1 MAPSAPP
8 PALRLSAFYF
18 FYLAALGAFSPF
30 FPLYLETRGL
40 SPWLI
45 SVMMSLWYGTRIVAP
60 SAWDFATQRA
70 SRPVLWLRGGAV
82 ATIAAFAGFL
92 LPWPLAGLV
101 AVMAVFAFFYNA
113 IMPQFEALTLS
124 HLVGDPARYGRIRV
138 WGSVGFIIAV
148 LALGAAF
155 ERVSVATLPYWMLPL
170 FALMVAATWANDYA
184 PGARGVRGER
194 ESLLDS
200 LARPGVALF
209 LTLAFLMQVAHGPY
223 YVFFSIYL
231 DEHGYRPGALGTLW
245 AVGVMAEIVVFW
257 FAAPLLTRFG
267 AARAMRWCLAAAT
280 VRFAATAL
288 LPGNVVV
295 LVLAQVA
302 HALTFG
308 LFHAA
313 CIARAARLF
322 PGALQGQGQGLMY
335 GLGSGL
341 GGVAGS
347 LLAGLGWR
355 LGGGELAFAF
365 AAGAAL
371 VGFALAWRAQ
381 PLPQKR
387 EVGVVKTD
395 EAQ

>member
-1 MAPSAPP
+1 MHAPAPI
-8 PALRLSAFYF
+8 PAFRLSSFYF
-18 FYLAALGAFSPF
+18 CYLAALGAFSPY
-30 FPLYLETRGL
+30 FPLYLDSRGL

-60 SAWDFATQRA
+60 TAWDFATQRA
-70 SRPVLWLRGGAV
+70 ARPIALLRWGAV
-82 ATIAAFAGFL
+82 ATIASFAAFL
-92 LPWPLAGLV
+92 VPWPLAGMV
-101 AVMAVFAFFYNA
+101 VVMATFAFFYNA

-124 HLVGDPARYGRIRV
+124 YLVAEPARYGRIRV
-138 WGSVGFIIAV
+138 WGSVGFIITV

-155 ERVSVATLPYWMLPL
+155 ERVSVTTLPFFMLPL
-170 FALMVAATWANDYA
+170 FALLAATTWKNDYA
-184 PGARGVRGER
+184 PGARGVRRER
-194 ESLLDS
+194 ESLVAS
-200 LARPGVALF
+200 LKRPGVALF

-245 AVGVMAEIVVFW
+245 AVGVVAEIVVFW
-257 FAAPLLTRFG
+257 FAATLLTRFG
-267 AARAMRWCLAAAT
+267 AARAMRWCLAAAAL
-280 VRFAATAL
+280 RFAVTAA
-288 LPGNVVV
+288 LPDNVVV
-295 LVLAQVA
+295 LVIAQVA

-347 LLAGLGWR
+347 LLAGLAWK
-355 LGGGELAFAF
+355 LGGGELAFAL
-365 AAGAAL
+365 AATAASI
-371 VGFALAWRAQ
+371 GFALAWRAR